1 MNSKK
6 QKAWWS
12 CFWIKLFFE
21 NIQVVHFLFS
31 LSFHRI
37 CFPTNHHLLPFKRCF
52 VVKLVNSW
60 TRSGTK
66 DFPLRAWR
74 WQVSGRKNLIF
85 TVEVVQTS
93 HCLRFWKEN
102 PEVGEMIISGRIG
115 LTIDYRHYFPGISLF
130 SRLSRLVSTLSFAL
144 DAPENLRLTCLIFTI
159 QHLGFFQ
166 EIIRQKPAK
175 RTWFVI

>member
-1 MNSKK
+1 MSLPCF
-6 QKAWWS
+6 KAVVQRLTYRRPRLWWIARS
-12 CFWIKLFFE
+12 RRPGDLAFGSSYFFE
-21 NIQVVHFLFS
+21 NILVVHFLFS

-52 VVKLVNSW
+52 VVKLVNPW

-74 WQVSGRKNLIF
+74 WQVSGRQNLIF

-102 PEVGEMIISGRIG
+102 PEVVEMIISGRIG
-115 LTIDYRHYFPGISLF
+115 LTIDYRHSN
-130 SRLSRLVSTLSFAL
+130 RH
-144 DAPENLRLTCLIFTI
+144 FTI
-159 QHLGFFQ
+159 F
-166 EIIRQKPAK
+166 
-175 RTWFVI
+175 